1 MVRRAFVALA
11 LGTLLSGC
19 FRHPPAPKP
28 PRADI
33 AAISDLHLGDPRSL
47 LEDEAGRAVLLDAL
61 ATACDLRGVHTLVL
75 DGDVLELALAS
86 EPSAYRS
93 ARDLFRDLDRIRGLE
108 RVVVV
113 VGNHDH
119 RLFEDIPDPLPE
131 KLGRE
136 YHEGTRIHRELA
148 EVVNRLQ
155 ITVVYPGWTVP
166 VAGGS
171 VHFTHGHYFDRVITP
186 KFDGSKSVA
195 ELEEA
200 NQEWWSFL
208 NAGGV
213 STPIRELYRS
223 AYHFGHHVKGLVDSV
238 KGSDPEAEPE
248 EMSGREQARI
258 EVYLTEHVKDPTVY
272 ALVSGHTHANGGRVQ
287 SVLVHG
293 REVGVLDPGAFV
305 VGHHGGKPRPHMF
318 LLDAKSGEIRVE
330 RLRFPEDV
338 LDETRARAFE
348 TVP

>member
-1 MVRRAFVALA
+1 MVRRSFVALV
-11 LGTLLSGC
+11 LGALLSGC
-19 FRHPPAPKP
+19 FPHHKAPKP

-61 ATACDLRGVHTLVL
+61 AAACDLRGVHTLVL
-75 DGDVLELALAS
+75 DGDVLELSLAS

-93 ARDLFRDLDRIRGLE
+93 ARDLFRELNRIRGLE

-119 RLFEDIPDPLPE
+119 RLFEDIPDPLSE

-136 YHEGTRIHRELA
+136 YDEGTRIHRELA
-148 EVVNRLQ
+148 EVVDRLK
-155 ITVVYPGWTVP
+155 ITVVYPGWTVQ
-166 VAGGS
+166 VEGGA

-186 KFDGSKSVA
+186 AFDGTKTIA
-195 ELEEA
+195 EIEET

-208 NAGGV
+208 NAGGT
-213 STPIRELYRS
+213 STPIRELYRK

-238 KGSDPEAEPE
+238 AGSDPEAEPE
-248 EMSGREQARI
+248 EMSQREQGRVEA
-258 EVYLTEHVKDPTVY
+258 YLNEHVKDPTVF
-272 ALVSGHTHANGGRVQ
+272 ALISGHTHANGGRVQ

-305 VGHHGGKPRPHMF
+305 VGHHKGKPRPHLF
-318 LLDAKSGEIRVE
+318 LLDAKSGEIRME
-330 RLRFPEDV
+330 RLRFPEEV
-338 LDETRARAFE
+338 LEDARDRAFE